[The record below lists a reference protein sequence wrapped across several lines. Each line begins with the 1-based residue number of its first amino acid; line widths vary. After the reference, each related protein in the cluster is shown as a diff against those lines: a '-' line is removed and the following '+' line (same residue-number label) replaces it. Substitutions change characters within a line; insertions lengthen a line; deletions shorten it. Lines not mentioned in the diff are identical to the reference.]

1 MNNIKFENLEFLFP
15 DKTSVN
21 KNGKLEINN
30 NDLAELVKEFG
41 SPLYIYD
48 ENTIRNVAKNYLNN
62 FKSYYENVHVSYS
75 SKAFSNP
82 ILSKILKEEGLGIDV
97 VSGGELEILIR

>member
-1 MNNIKFENLEFLFP
+1 MNNIKFENLEYLFP

-48 ENTIRNVAKNYLNN
+48 EIQLEMLQKTILIT
-62 FKSYYENVHVSYS
+62 
-75 SKAFSNP
+75 SNHITKMFMFHIHLRHFQ
-82 ILSKILKEEGLGIDV
+82 ILSFPKF
-97 VSGGELEILIR
+97 